1 MVVCLN
7 PSTVYLMDIFSH
19 IPICWKN
26 CNDKDENEQKEA
38 GESPFKK
45 YFSSTSVGSLYKD
58 ILSIYKCEPESV
70 ESVRRWMH
78 PKMRWCTHTCARAI
92 LNLLCAFDC
101 AHAHA
106 AAAIVSWH
114 NPTSSAR
121 LPHVCSRQR
130 WHAHF
135 FTRAYINDVETL

>member
-1 MVVCLN
+1 MLFFGIAYLRYNKLNALVWRLWEQTNVLMVVCLN

-19 IPICWKN
+19 IPICCKN

-70 ESVRRWMH
+70 ESVRR
-78 PKMRWCTHTCARAI
+78 
-92 LNLLCAFDC
+92 
-101 AHAHA
+101 
-106 AAAIVSWH
+106 
-114 NPTSSAR
+114 
-121 LPHVCSRQR
+121 
-130 WHAHF
+130 
-135 FTRAYINDVETL
+135 